1 VLAIRTA
8 FVRSINRAIVAGLAM
23 LGAVALAAAADD
35 GAQKMVSDVGG
46 FWSIWGSP
54 VKANFVAAPSL
65 KGGAAQRVTISPKP
79 ARPWDVGTYAAI
91 SKPVKKG
98 DVLVLMFWARAEKPP
113 AGSDL
118 ILVSA
123 QIYEAGQS
131 GHGVTPEANFIIG
144 KQWKFYYVSGTAAKD
159 YPTGTLSAGMVLG
172 TGEQVIDFGPISV
185 ADYGPGF
192 DINNLL
198 RS

>member
-1 VLAIRTA
+1 MHFTK
-8 FVRSINRAIVAGLAM
+8 RAVVGGLAM
-23 LGAVALAAAADD
+23 LGAVVLGALADD
-35 GAQKMVSDVGG
+35 SAQRLVNDPGA
-46 FWSIWGSP
+46 FWGVWGSP

-79 ARPWDVGTYAAI
+79 NRPWDVGTYAAI
-91 SKPVKKG
+91 TKPVKKG

-118 ILVSA
+118 VLVSGS
-123 QIYEAGQS
+123 IYEAGPAGNAVS
-131 GHGVTPEANFIIG
+131 PEANFIIG
-144 KQWKFYYVSGTAAKD
+144 KQWKFYYVSGTATKD
-159 YPTGTLSAGMVLG
+159 YPVGTLSAGMVLG
-172 TGEQVIDFGPISV
+172 TGEQVIDFGPVSV
-185 ADYGPGF
+185 IDYGASF